1 MIGSTGMDSRE
12 DALTDGAGV
21 DGNDD
26 EDAGT
31 ADDGTVTFSFTDL
44 LKEDRQW
51 TAASMLLP
59 MLSATLISALS
70 SAVLAS
76 YDETR

>member
-1 MIGSTGMDSRE
+1 MIGSTGMDIRE

-44 LKEDRQW
+44 LKEDR
-51 TAASMLLP
+51 
-59 MLSATLISALS
+59 
-70 SAVLAS
+70 
-76 YDETR
+76 

>member
-1 MIGSTGMDSRE
+1 MIGSTGMDIRE

-31 ADDGTVTFSFTDL
+31 ADDGTFSLNDL